1 MDIALRHSFGAALRL
16 SSWKNFQKLN
26 PRLIR
31 LIPHQA
37 YVQVQSMDTRLK
49 VAGYVP
55 CVGPCGML
63 FL

>member
-1 MDIALRHSFGAALRL
+1 MEIAFRHSFGAALRL
-16 SSWKNFQKLN
+16 SSSKNFEKPN
-26 PRLIR
+26 PR

-37 YVQVQSMDTRLK
+37 YVRVQSMDIRLK
-49 VAGYVP
+49 VEGYVP